1 MLFISFVYP
10 LYDAD
15 VLLLPFCAQANLL
28 CHAERDIT
36 YFDFQTVCVD
46 RCSLPDSAFS
56 DGMQWPASL
65 SAWAESKAKD
75 SRLKLPWIG
84 GFAVVCAQ
92 IAGEYKGSVA
102 YLQGLLAVW
111 EVGAQFDTIREA
123 VKIIG
128 EVHAEGND
136 SELVAEVDDNLVLT
150 NAVAAMMSAQR
161 LMTARVMREYFV
173 SSGLDAD
180 VVNFAITLAFSQNPK
195 HVRRCENLP
204 ARLSFQMHVV
214 ANQQQHLLACKTVIA
229 YFFPFFL
236 FLFLFLLLL
245 LLLLLLLSPSFF
257 IFNFNVCWGFP
268 RVLKELCIH
277 WINVLALICANDI
290 PGEIPEA
297 HEMTVKRLQSVCE
310 HATPPIKPAAL
321 EEAVGMLTLLKE
333 KSGL

>member
-1 MLFISFVYP
+1 MNSVAAAAAPYFLFFSIIFSPFFFFLLRLLFISFVYP

-15 VLLLPFCAQANLL
+15 VHLLPFCAQANLL
-28 CHAERDIT
+28 CHGERDIT

-236 FLFLFLLLL
+236 FLSFSSSSS
-245 LLLLLLLSPSFF
+245 SPSPSPSSSSFSFF
-257 IFNFNVCWGFP
+257 FHFQF
-268 RVLKELCIH
+268 
-277 WINVLALICANDI
+277 
-290 PGEIPEA
+290 
-297 HEMTVKRLQSVCE
+297 
-310 HATPPIKPAAL
+310 
-321 EEAVGMLTLLKE
+321 
-333 KSGL
+333 